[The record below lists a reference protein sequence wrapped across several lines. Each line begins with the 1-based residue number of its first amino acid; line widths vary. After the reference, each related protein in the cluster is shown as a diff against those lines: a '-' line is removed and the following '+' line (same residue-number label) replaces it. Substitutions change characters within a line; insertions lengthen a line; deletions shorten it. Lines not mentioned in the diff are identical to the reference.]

1 MAERTE
7 RRVARERGVLPGA
20 LLLALCFVPHAVAS
34 EIEVVATRFGVLP
47 RDVPVSIFN
56 SGMTED
62 DDAIA
67 KRIAEGLAREGY
79 RVLDR
84 EPGGDETVLDLAF
97 ELDRFVPRRP
107 DDRSGFGIEV
117 RGSSS
122 SGVGARILVPKL
134 KKELGFQDDPEEPPP
149 GPVLTLD
156 MRVNLGS
163 SRRIW
168 IGRAT
173 APLGRRSPLDLEAEM
188 ADRLVN
194 ALTAPPAETG
204 PPE

>member
-1 MAERTE
+1 M
-7 RRVARERGVLPGA
+7 
-20 LLLALCFVPHAVAS
+20 
-34 EIEVVATRFGVLP
+34 ATRFGALP
-47 RDVPVSIFN
+47 EGVPVSIFN

-67 KRIAEGLAREGY
+67 KRIAEGLVRRGY

-107 DDRSGFGIEV
+107 DDGSGFGVEV

-122 SGVGARILVPKL
+122 SGVGARFHLPKL
-134 KKELGFQDDPEEPPP
+134 KKDLGFGDAPEGPPP

-163 SRRIW
+163 TERIW
-168 IGRAT
+168 LGRAT

-194 ALTAPPAETG
+194 ALTAPPAGTG
-204 PPE
+204 PPP

>member
-79 RVLDR
+79 RVLDGD
-84 EPGGDETVLDLAF
+84 PGGAETVLDLAF
-97 ELDRFVPRRP
+97 ELDRFVPMRP
-107 DDRSGFGIEV
+107 DDGSGFGVEV

-122 SGVGARILVPKL
+122 SGVGARFHVPKL
-134 KKELGFQDDPEEPPP
+134 KKDLGFGDAPEGPPP
-149 GPVLTLD
+149 
-156 MRVNLGS
+156 
-163 SRRIW
+163 
-168 IGRAT
+168 
-173 APLGRRSPLDLEAEM
+173 
-188 ADRLVN
+188 AD
-194 ALTAPPAETG
+194 TG
-204 PPE
+204 PPPE

>member
-1 MAERTE
+1 M
-7 RRVARERGVLPGA
+7 LPSA
-20 LLLALCFVPHAVAS
+20 LLLAFCLVSLPAAAS
-34 EIEVVATRFGVLP
+34 EIEIVATWFGVLP
-47 RDVPVSIFN
+47 QGVPVSIFN

-67 KRIAEGLAREGY
+67 KRIAEGLARNGF

-84 EPGGDETVLDLAF
+84 EPGEDETVLDLAF
-97 ELDRFVPRRP
+97 ELDRFVPMRP
-107 DDRSGFGIEV
+107 DDSSGFGVEV

-122 SGVGARILVPKL
+122 SGVGARFHVPKL
-134 KKELGFQDDPEEPPP
+134 KKDLGFGDAPEGPPP

-156 MRVNLGS
+156 MTVNLGS
-163 SRRIW
+163 TRRIW
-168 IGRAT
+168 LGRAT

-194 ALTAPPAETG
+194 ALTAPPAPAVA